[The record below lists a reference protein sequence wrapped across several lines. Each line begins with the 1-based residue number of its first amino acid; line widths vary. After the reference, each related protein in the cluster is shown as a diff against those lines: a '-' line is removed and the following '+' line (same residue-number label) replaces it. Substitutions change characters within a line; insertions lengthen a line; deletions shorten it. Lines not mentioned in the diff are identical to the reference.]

1 MNGVSTPLQII
12 VYCRA
17 QAPGEAIA
25 PAAELV
31 LRRNHHLG
39 GRGRGRRAEVR
50 HEVGNRDVDLMADGG
65 DDRDWGGDD
74 RPGHALLV
82 ECPEILDRS
91 ASATDDDDI

>member
-17 QAPGEAIA
+17 EAPGEPID

-31 LRRNHHLG
+31 LRRDHHLG
-39 GRGRGRRAEVR
+39 RRGRGRRAEVR
-50 HEVGNRDVDLMADGG
+50 HEVRNRDVDLMADGG
-65 DDRDWGGDD
+65 DNRHWRGHD

-82 ECPEILDRS
+82 ERPEILDRS
-91 ASATDDDDI
+91 ASATDDDD